1 MVSRLKVTDL
11 DFDVIKANLKE
22 FLNQQSEFS
31 DYNFEGSALS
41 ILIDLLAY
49 NTHYNAY
56 YLNMIANEAFLD
68 TALLRDSVVSHAKL
82 LGYVP
87 ASRNSP
93 IALVDIEIETE
104 STALDSFTMPRGTK
118 FSSEIIN
125 DFSYNFTTIKNYTVT
140 KSETKY
146 RFENV
151 ELYEGTLNTIVF
163 TQNDA
168 SNPNQIFVIPDKNVD
183 TRTLRVLVKENSSNT
198 SSDAYTLSTDILDL
212 SSSSKAFFLQE
223 GRNEFF
229 EIFFGDGFIS
239 KKLPDGAQVTVS
251 YLVSNGTAANK
262 ANSFI
267 NVETIGGYSDIL
279 IISKSPAT
287 GGAERETVQSVKFS
301 APQRYS
307 TQNRL
312 VTAKDYASYIKTT
325 YPGIQSISVWGGE
338 EQSPVVYNKT
348 FISLKLKD
356 GYFISELEK
365 RRIIDEIVKP
375 KAIITTEA
383 EIVDP
388 DYLYIM
394 INGKVKYDS
403 SKTNLTSSELKNK
416 VISAISL
423 YNDNYLETF
432 ESRYVQSRLQDDID
446 NSDPSFIGSVIQTKV
461 QKRIEPTLNEYKKYT
476 VDYGVELARGGL
488 LTKMLSSDFDVY
500 DFQGTRRT
508 VHIEEIPYSFSGIEG
523 IQIINPGFGY
533 LSAPTVTISGDGT
546 GATALAKIN
555 NGSISEITVTN
566 PGINYTTATVTISG
580 GSGTSASA
588 IPTVQGKIGK
598 TRLVYYDENS
608 EAKVLESDAGTIY
621 YDTGILELKELNI
634 LSISSPD
641 EMIRF
646 TAFAADSVINSK
658 RNLIVLIDMN
668 SADTVVVDM
677 DAV

>member
-31 DYNFEGSALS
+31 DYNFEGSSLS

-68 TALLRDSVVSHAKL
+68 TSLLRDSVVSHAKL
-82 LGYVP
+82 LGYIP

-93 IALVDIEIETE
+93 VAIVDIEIETN
-104 STALDSFTMPRGTK
+104 STAIDSFTMTRGTK
-118 FSSEIIN
+118 FASEVIN
-125 DFSYNFTTIKNYTVT
+125 DFSYNFTTIENYTVT

-146 RFENV
+146 RFENI
-151 ELYEGTLNTIVF
+151 ELYEGTLNTVLF
-163 TQNDA
+163 TQDDA
-168 SNPNQIFVIPDKNVD
+168 SNPNQLFVIPDKNVD
-183 TRTLRVLVKENSSNT
+183 TRTIRVLVKENPSNT
-198 SSDAYTLSTDILDL
+198 SSDSYTLSTDILDL
-212 SSSSKAFFLQE
+212 SSTSKAFFLQE

-229 EIFFGDGFIS
+229 EIFFGDGYIS
-239 KKLPDGAQVTVS
+239 KKLPDGAQVTVT

-267 NVETIGGYSDIL
+267 NMQTIGGYSDIL
-279 IISKSPAT
+279 ITSKSPAT
-287 GGAERETVQSVKFS
+287 GGAERETVQSIKFS

-325 YPGIQSISVWGGE
+325 YPGVQSISVWGGE
-338 EQSPVVYNKT
+338 EQTPIVYNKT

-356 GYFISELEK
+356 GYFISDLEK
-365 RRIIDEIVKP
+365 RRIIEEIVKP

-394 INGKVKYDS
+394 VNGKVKYDS
-403 SKTNLTSSELKNK
+403 AKTNLTSSELKNK

-432 ESRYVQSRLQDDID
+432 ESRYVQSRLQDEID
-446 NSDPSFIGSVIQTKV
+446 NSDTSFIGSVIQTKV
-461 QKRIEPTLNEYKKYT
+461 QKRAETFFNEYKKYT
-476 VDYGVELARGGL
+476 IDFGIELARGGL
-488 LTKMLSSDFDVY
+488 LTKLISSDFDVY

-523 IQIINPGFGY
+523 VEIINPGFGY

-566 PGINYTTATVTISG
+566 PGINYTSATITLSG

-588 IPTVQGKIGK
+588 LPVIQGKIGK
-598 TRLVYYDENS
+598 VRLVYYDTNS
-608 EAKVLESDAGTIY
+608 EAKVLVSDAGTIY
-621 YDTGILELKELNI
+621 YDKGILELKELNI
-634 LSISSPD
+634 LSVSTPD
-641 EMIRF
+641 DLIRF
-646 TAFAADSVINSK
+646 TAFAADSVISSK
-658 RNLIVLIDMN
+658 RNLIVLIDTA
-668 SADTVVVDM
+668 SSDTIVIDM
-677 DAV
+677 VPV